1 MKIFNG
7 KKEAEKILLDLKNK
21 ISPAPFKYSMP
32 TASRKIALEKCG
44 VKKNKKKLRLAIVMV
59 GKNPASELYVK
70 LKKEAAEKIG
80 LEVIE
85 ERFQKNAKELKIIQR
100 IKDFNQDKSV
110 DGIIVQLPLPT
121 GLKTEKIIQSIS
133 PKKDIDGFHKL
144 NRKLLK
150 KGTPYFFPVL
160 PSAILTALKKSGK
173 NFKNKKILALV
184 NSNVFGRVLK
194 DFFKINSLK
203 IEYNLFDKKDIKDI
217 VKKADV
223 LITVL
228 NKPNFIKGSMIKKEV
243 VLIDAG
249 FIKKDKKAIGNIDK
263 ESVGEKAGWLSPVP
277 GGVGPL
283 TVALLLKNVF
293 LASQRS

>member
-21 ISPAPFKYSMP
+21 I
-32 TASRKIALEKCG
+32 R
-44 VKKNKKKLRLAIVMV
+44 KNKKKPKLAIIVI
-59 GKNPASELYVK
+59 GENPASNLYVK
-70 LKKEAAEKIG
+70 LKKSAAEKIG